1 MTVIVRGEGVNASEK
16 YLASLADKAFLKLWS
31 YPNLFI
37 DRKQGGKGDGKE
49 FCDLMVVCGDD
60 ILIFSV
66 KSVDWPKAKEFS
78 IAWPRWYRHAIEKSA
93 AQIRGAERWLTQ
105 HPERIFLDR
114 ACTERPPVEFPP
126 ADRRRVHGILV
137 ALGATEACAAHYQCN
152 DGSFVIAPDLKG
164 ADHKDVAAGD
174 FIPFGIGDVEPDS
187 SFVHVFDGNA
197 LDLVFRELDTVLD
210 FTRYLTRRA
219 AIIRSGIL
227 MPVTGE
233 AELLGVYLVSA
244 KPDRD
249 HGFYKPDGGEWKDGD
264 RLAIA
269 PGTFAGLARHPSY
282 IAKRKA
288 DEVSYVWDYEIDLF
302 VKDILSGDA
311 VSAFGDIP
319 KAIDAE
325 QALRSMALG
334 PRVHRR
340 LLGAALTEAMK
351 EAERRRADRF
361 VRVYLPGPDTAD
373 RLVAYVF
380 LILAGP
386 PTLEGYD
393 QYRRYRANVLETY
406 CLHTLRNHRDLKRA
420 VGIAMDASPKVTG
433 RVGSSHDLIDL
444 EMDKWTS
451 AEEQR
456 VRELE
461 QKFDVM
467 RAGRVKA
474 SHLEADEFP
483 RPATAFLFSRRVGAR
498 NGSMR
503 SCSDARES
511 GEDRKPRR
519 ESERGNAPGGDL
531 TCVESDSGPLG
542 DAILEIRNHGAT
554 WPAPTEHVQS
564 GRLYIR
570 QLAAQSDRSVLGYL
584 PFGP

>member
-1 MTVIVRGEGVNASEK
+1 MAIARGTGLTPSEK

-49 FCDLMVVCGDD
+49 FGDLLVVCGDD

-66 KSVDWPKAKEFS
+66 KSVAWPKGKDFS
-78 IAWPRWYRHAIEKSA
+78 VVWPRWYRHAIEKSA

-105 HPERIFLDR
+105 HPERIFLDP

-126 ADRRRVHGILV
+126 AGRRRVHGILV
-137 ALGATEACAAHYQCN
+137 ALGATDACASHYQCN

-164 ADHKDVAAGD
+164 ADHKDVSAGE
-174 FIPFGIGDVEPDS
+174 FIPFGIGDVELDG
-187 SFVHVFDGNA
+187 SFVHVFDANA
-197 LDLVFRELDTVLD
+197 LDLVFRELDTVID

-233 AELLGVYLVSA
+233 PDLLGVYLVSGR
-244 KPDRD
+244 PDRE
-249 HGFYKPDGGEWKDGD
+249 HGFYKSDGGEWKDGD

-269 PGTFAGLARHPSY
+269 AGTFAGLARQPGY
-282 IAKRKA
+282 IAKKEA
-288 DEVSYVWDYEIDLF
+288 DQVSYVWDYEIDLF

-325 QALRSMALG
+325 QAMRSMALE
-334 PRVHRR
+334 PRVYRR
-340 LLGAALTEAMK
+340 LLGTALTEAMK
-351 EAERRRADRF
+351 EAEKRGADRF
-361 VRVYLPGPDTAD
+361 VRASLPGPDAAD

-393 QYRRYRANVLETY
+393 QYRRYRAKLLEVY
-406 CLHTLRNHRDLKRA
+406 CLHILRNHRDLKRA

-433 RVGSSHDLIDL
+433 RVGGSHDLIAL
-444 EMDKWTS
+444 EIDKWTS
-451 AEEQR
+451 AQEQR

-467 RAGRVKA
+467 RAGRVVE
-474 SHLEADEFP
+474 SRLEADEFR
-483 RPATAFLFSRRVGAR
+483 RPADEAATIFLFPRRVGAR
-498 NGSMR
+498 KRAWLNAFLQR
-503 SCSDARES
+503 RARKR
-511 GEDRKPRR
+511 GRPKARARRRARKRARR
-519 ESERGNAPGGDL
+519 KGKR
-531 TCVESDSGPLG
+531 T
-542 DAILEIRNHGAT
+542 R
-554 WPAPTEHVQS
+554 
-564 GRLYIR
+564 RR
-570 QLAAQSDRSVLGYL
+570 
-584 PFGP
+584 